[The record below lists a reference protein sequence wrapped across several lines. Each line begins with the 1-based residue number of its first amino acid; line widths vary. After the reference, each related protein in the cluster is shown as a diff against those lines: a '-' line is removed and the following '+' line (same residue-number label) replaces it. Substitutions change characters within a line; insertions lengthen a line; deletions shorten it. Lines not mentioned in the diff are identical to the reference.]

1 MARYGDAEGLLAEV
15 MGKQGA
21 VCNGIGGSQHI
32 RRDRFISTGIQAEGI
47 AVGTGIAW
55 SYKYKQQD
63 NLVFVY
69 IGDGTF
75 GRGCVYESLNF
86 AGIWNLPMVIVVEN
100 NGIAISTH
108 QSYSM
113 SGSIEGR
120 VRGFD
125 LDYLCIQSKA
135 VNEIREQ
142 TGDAIHRVRKESK
155 PLVMEF
161 ITDRVASH
169 SKGDDTRSADELER
183 VRENYWYN
191 QMKASDKARVDKL
204 EEAVRNQMQT
214 LQELVIHREGA
225 EWADYEKK
233 KKINENLRHAI
244 HQLMCEDEAVVVIG
258 EDVREPY
265 GGAFKINKGLSD
277 DYPDRVIGTPIS
289 EEGFVNM
296 ASGMAI
302 MGHKP
307 IVDMM
312 FFGFHYIV
320 I

>member
-1 MARYGDAEGLLAEV
+1 MKSLNNAIAGQAVLAGSTSDHDLERMLLIRQYELSILGLFSSGHVTGTTHTCMGQEYIPVALNPFIEEEDFVISNHRGHGHYIARYGDAEGLLAEV

-32 RRDRFISTGIQAEGI
+32 RRDRFISTGVQAEGI

-120 VRGFD
+120 VRGFG

-155 PLVMEF
+155 PLVIEF

-169 SKGDDTRSADELER
+169 SKGDDTRSADELAR
-183 VRENYWYN
+183 VREKYWYN

-225 EWADYEKK
+225 EWADYEKRK
-233 KKINENLRHAI
+233 
-244 HQLMCEDEAVVVIG
+244 
-258 EDVREPY
+258 
-265 GGAFKINKGLSD
+265 NK
-277 DYPDRVIGTPIS
+277 
-289 EEGFVNM
+289 
-296 ASGMAI
+296 
-302 MGHKP
+302 
-307 IVDMM
+307 
-312 FFGFHYIV
+312 
-320 I
+320 